1 MWNAENSTILKE
13 KMIKKEGE
21 EKEDKKEK
29 EDSHL
34 LGINTYISIIIKKT
48 A

>member
-1 MWNAENSTILKE
+1 MEEENAKNSTILKE

-29 EDSHL
+29 EDFHL
-34 LGINTYISIIIKKT
+34 LGINTYISIII
-48 A
+48 